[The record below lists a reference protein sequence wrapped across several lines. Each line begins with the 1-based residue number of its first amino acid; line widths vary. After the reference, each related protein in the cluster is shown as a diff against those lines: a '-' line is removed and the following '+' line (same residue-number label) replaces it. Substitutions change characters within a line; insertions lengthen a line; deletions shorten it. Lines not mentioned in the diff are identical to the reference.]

1 MRKAIASNLGFGL
14 AALLTTTPAWAG
26 SVPVPAPE
34 VAGGILAVGLLGMG
48 YRLLRRRF
56 MR

>member
-1 MRKAIASNLGFGL
+1 MRKVISSNLGFGL

-26 SVPVPAPE
+26 AAPVPVPE
-34 VAGGILAVGLLGMG
+34 VAGGMLAVGMLGLG

>member
-1 MRKAIASNLGFGL
+1 MRKAIGSNLGFGL

-26 SVPVPAPE
+26 ALPVPEPE
-34 VAGGILAVGLLGMG
+34 VAGGLLAVGLLGMG